1 MMPNTKNSH
10 TISTTTS
17 TIRGMLSTSVLTRS
31 LMPAGHAIIALP
43 AEYSWRHRLP
53 VGTRA
58 CQLTLLLYRLRL
70 QSSMQ
75 AVLRSKAVLSTS
87 VLTRS
92 LMPAR
97 SRHHCTAS

>member
-43 AEYSWRHRLP
+43 AEYSRPHRIP
-53 VGTRA
+53 VESPT
-58 CQLTLLLYRLRL
+58 CQLTLLQCRLRL
-70 QSSMQ
+70 WTSMPGGAQ
-75 AVLRSKAVLSTS
+75 E
-87 VLTRS
+87 
-92 LMPAR
+92 
-97 SRHHCTAS
+97 